1 MGTAASCFD
10 DIPNRVDLDDI
21 ACITKRFGIKVQIDI
36 VRFDLLKDKKGTVSK
51 SQAIQLIENKLPPIY
66 STNALVAELAA

>member
-10 DIPNRVDLDDI
+10 DIPSRVDLDDI
-21 ACITKRFGIKVQIDI
+21 AAITKKFGISVQIDV
-36 VRFDLLKDKKGTVSK
+36 VRFDLLKDKKGFVSK

-66 STNALVAELAA
+66 STNALVV